1 MRKLTR
7 LLLSSTFVLLAGAAI
22 AEPIKLKLAM
32 FSADTEMTWVTV
44 IKPWADQVNAAGKGI
59 VEIDEFPTGALGKAL
74 PEQSQIVL
82 DGVADI
88 AFVIPGVTP
97 GRFPENEVMDLPGLF
112 RDAREAT
119 LVYTRIMQKKLLK
132 SFDKYV
138 VIGAMGTP
146 PFEIDSRPKV
156 TSLSDL
162 KGKKIRVTN
171 PSQSATMKALGA
183 VPVLMP
189 VTEITEAI
197 GRGTIDGAT
206 EFPGPM
212 FDFGVDRVTK
222 YDYFLPVG
230 ISSLTILMNKAKYES
245 LPQNVRE
252 VLDKY
257 SGDWVAQKFITD
269 YGHYID
275 TLAARMKADPN
286 RVITVAT
293 NDELAAAQQPFQQVI
308 DDWIKKAPGNGALL
322 DAVRAELV
330 DIRK

>member
-1 MRKLTR
+1 
-7 LLLSSTFVLLAGAAI
+7 
-22 AEPIKLKLAM
+22 
-32 FSADTEMTWVTV
+32 
-44 IKPWADQVNAAGKGI
+44 
-59 VEIDEFPTGALGKAL
+59 
-74 PEQSQIVL
+74 
-82 DGVADI
+82 
-88 AFVIPGVTP
+88 
-97 GRFPENEVMDLPGLF
+97 
-112 RDAREAT
+112 
-119 LVYTRIMQKKLLK
+119 
-132 SFDKYV
+132 
-138 VIGAMGTP
+138 
-146 PFEIDSRPKV
+146 
-156 TSLSDL
+156 
-162 KGKKIRVTN
+162 
-171 PSQSATMKALGA
+171 
-183 VPVLMP
+183 MP